1 MKETRKIVHLVY
13 NSNAGDGENQSKK
26 ELISMIETFGYNCN
40 SSSATKKS
48 LKSIDPLTEFII
60 VAGGDGTIRQVAM
73 TLLKNKLK
81 HKRPMALLPFG
92 TANNIANSLGISRD
106 SKTNIRSWGNTE
118 PEKMDVGQVLGLSKK
133 CYFLESFGFGLF
145 SKLLR
150 TLENRN
156 DDPEQSRKDEFSMAI
171 KKLLQITEDYEGS
184 PFKIETD
191 DRVIEGDCILIEV
204 MNISCLGPNLHLSS
218 KADPQDGYMDVI
230 IVSVEQRPL
239 LERYLERRGHRKE
252 IDFPIK
258 PIQTKKLTITGQGRD
273 MHVDDELLDD
283 EKDVRIQISLL
294 SNLLAIF
301 R

>member
-1 MKETRKIVHLVY
+1 MRKTSKIVHLVY

-26 ELISMIETFGYNCN
+26 ELVSMIETFGYKCN
-40 SSSATKKS
+40 NSSATKKS

-60 VAGGDGTIRQVAM
+60 VAGGDGTIREVAM
-73 TLLKNKLK
+73 TLLKNQLK
-81 HKRPMALLPFG
+81 HNRPMALLPFG

-106 SKTNIRSWGNTE
+106 SKTNIQSWGNAK
-118 PEKMDVGQVLGLSKK
+118 PEKIDVGQIVGLSKK
-133 CYFLESFGFGLF
+133 VYFLESFGFGLF

-150 TLENRN
+150 TLENRKE
-156 DDPEQSRKDEFSMAI
+156 DPDQSRKDEFSMAI

-191 DRVIEGDCILIEV
+191 DRVIEAEFILIEV
-204 MNISCLGPNLHLSS
+204 MNISCLGPNLNLSN
-218 KADPQDGYMDVI
+218 KADPQDGYMDVV

-258 PIQTKKLTITGQGRD
+258 PIQTKKLTITGQGRN

-283 EKDVRIQISLL
+283 EKDVRIHISLL
-294 SNLLAIF
+294 SNLLAII